1 MKQFNKKKKFP
12 FETSFEI
19 KIEFRRQRGIEAQ
32 KEPRSFEKLPKD
44 SFPNNNQYFSAESVN
59 KGFRK
64 DNIS

>member
-1 MKQFNKKKKFP
+1 MKHFNKKKKFP

-44 SFPNNNQYFSAESVN
+44 SFPNNNQYFSAESV
-59 KGFRK
+59 
-64 DNIS
+64 SEWHQ